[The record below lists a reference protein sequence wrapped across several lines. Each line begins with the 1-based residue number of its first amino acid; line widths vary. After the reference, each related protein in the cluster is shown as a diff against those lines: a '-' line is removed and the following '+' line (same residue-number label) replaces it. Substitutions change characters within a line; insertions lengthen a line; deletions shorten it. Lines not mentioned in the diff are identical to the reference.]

1 MVELEFVSVGIFYV
15 EDEICSFGVKF
26 FTQVSQKSLSRRQN
40 SAFGRDSISYTLLDA
55 TEHPAFLN
63 AFEKGGFKSVDK
75 LLLAYKPRKK
85 KFAAFVGEMRTEEVE
100 RFISSVVNGDIQ
112 FEETRQKPILK

>member
-15 EDEICSFGVKF
+15 EDEICLFGVNF

-85 KFAAFVGEMRTEEVE
+85 KFAAFVGEMGTEEVE
-100 RFISSVVNGDIQ
+100 RFISSVLNGDIQ